1 MLQRSVTSAGLLLAA
16 ILICASPAHAQ
27 QTVNFTIG
35 HFAPVGFDARIS
47 DNGLTDDVIATNA
60 GFLAFDIDEFGGA
73 SFGGEWLVGLGRFLE
88 AGAGVSYTAQT
99 VPSFYR
105 NFVDPDGTEVDQD
118 LYLRITPI
126 AFTVRVLP
134 FGQSTPIQPYFGGG
148 LGVINWKY
156 RESGEFIDFNAG
168 REIFV
173 ETFEATGNSTGAIVL
188 GGVRFAG
195 RRFTAGG
202 EVRYQNASGDL
213 PSDFTAPKIDLG
225 GWTYN
230 FTVGARF

>member
-1 MLQRSVTSAGLLLAA
+1 MLPRSVTSVGLLIAA
-16 ILICASPAHAQ
+16 LLICASPAHAQ
-27 QTVNFTIG
+27 QTVNFTVG
-35 HFAPVGFDARIS
+35 HFSPFDPNSRVS
-47 DNGLTDDVIATNA
+47 GDVINENLT
-60 GFLAFDIDEFGGA
+60 FLVFDPDEFGGA

-88 AGAGVSYTAQT
+88 GGAGVSYSAQT
-99 VPSFYR
+99 VPSFYAD
-105 NFVDPDGTEVDQD
+105 FVDPDGTEVDQD
-118 LYLRITPI
+118 
-126 AFTVRVLP
+126 P
-134 FGQSTPIQPYFGGG
+134 FGQSSPIQPYFGGG
-148 LGVINWKY
+148 LAVINWKY

-173 ETFEATGNSTGAIVL
+173 DTFEATGNSTGAIVL

-202 EVRYQNASGDL
+202 EFRYQHASGDL
-213 PSDFTAPKIDLG
+213 PNDFTAPKIDLG

>member
-1 MLQRSVTSAGLLLAA
+1 MLQRFVTSAGLLFAA

-27 QTVNFTIG
+27 QTLNFTVG
-35 HFAPVGFDARIS
+35 HFSPFDPDSRVS
-47 DNGLTDDVIATNA
+47 GDVINENLS
-60 GFLAFDIDEFGGA
+60 FLVFDPDEFGGA

-88 AGAGVSYTAQT
+88 AGAGVSYSSQT

-105 NFVDPDGTEVDQD
+105 DFVDPNGTEVDQD
-118 LYLRITPI
+118 LHLRTTPI

-134 FGQSTPIQPYFGGG
+134 FGQSVPIQPYFGGG
-148 LGVINWKY
+148 LAVVNWKY

-173 ETFEATGNSTGAIVL
+173 DTFEATGNSTGAVVL

-195 RRFTAGG
+195 QRFSAGG
-202 EVRYQNASGDL
+202 EIRYLNADGDL
-213 PSDFTAPKIDLG
+213 PSDFSAPKIDLG
-225 GWTYN
+225 GWSYN

>member
-1 MLQRSVTSAGLLLAA
+1 MLPGSVTRVGLLIAA
-16 ILICASPAHAQ
+16 VLICASPAHAQ
-27 QTVNFTIG
+27 QTVNFTVG
-35 HFAPVGFDARIS
+35 HFSPFDPNSRVSGDAI
-47 DNGLTDDVIATNA
+47 NENLT
-60 GFLAFDIDEFGGA
+60 FLVFDPDEFGGA

-88 AGAGVSYTAQT
+88 AGAGVSYSAQT
-99 VPSFYR
+99 VPSFYAD
-105 NFVDPDGTEVDQD
+105 FVDPDGTEVDQD
-118 LYLRITPI
+118 LHLRTTPI

-134 FGQSTPIQPYFGGG
+134 FGQSSPIQPYFGGG
-148 LGVINWKY
+148 LAVINWKY

-173 ETFEATGNSTGAIVL
+173 DTFEATGNSTGAIVL

-202 EVRYQNASGDL
+202 EFRYQHASGDL
-213 PSDFTAPKIDLG
+213 PNDFSAPKIDLG

>member
-1 MLQRSVTSAGLLLAA
+1 MVQRTLTSAALLAA

-35 HFAPVGFDARIS
+35 HFAPVGFDARFS
-47 DNGLTDDVIATNA
+47 DSGLTDDVIATNA
-60 GFLAFDIDEFGGA
+60 GFLVFDIDDFGGA
-73 SFGGEWLVGLGRFLE
+73 AFGGEYLVGLGRFLE

-99 VPSFYR
+99 VPSFYQD
-105 NFVDPDGTEVDQD
+105 FIDSDGTEVDQD
-118 LYLRITPI
+118 LYLRMTPI
-126 AFTVRVLP
+126 AFTMRVGL
-134 FGQSTPIQPYFGGG
+134 FRSGPIQPYFGGG
-148 LGVINWKY
+148 VAIVNWKY
-156 RESGEFIDFNAG
+156 RESGEFIDFNNN

-173 ETFEATGNSTGAIVL
+173 DSFEATGNATGPVVL

-202 EVRYQNASGDL
+202 EIRYQHAEGEMPN
-213 PSDFTAPKIDLG
+213 DFSAPKINLG

>member
-1 MLQRSVTSAGLLLAA
+1 MLLRSVTSVGLLIAA
-16 ILICASPAHAQ
+16 VLIGAPPAHAQ
-27 QTVNFTIG
+27 QTVNFTVG
-35 HFAPVGFDARIS
+35 HFSPFDPSSRVS
-47 DNGLTDDVIATNA
+47 GDVINENLT
-60 GFLAFDIDEFGGA
+60 FLVFDPDEFGGA

-88 AGAGVSYTAQT
+88 AGAGVSYSAQT
-99 VPSFYR
+99 VPSFYAD
-105 NFVDPDGTEVDQD
+105 FIDPDGTEVDQD
-118 LYLRITPI
+118 LHLRTTPI

-134 FGQSTPIQPYFGGG
+134 FGQSSTIQPYFGGG
-148 LGVINWKY
+148 LAVINWKY
-156 RESGEFIDFNAG
+156 RESGEFIDFSAG

-173 ETFEATGNSTGAIVL
+173 DTFEATGTSTGAIVL

-202 EVRYQNASGDL
+202 EFRYQHASGDL
-213 PSDFTAPKIDLG
+213 PSDFSAPKIDLG

>member
-1 MLQRSVTSAGLLLAA
+1 MLQRTVTSVGLLFVA
-16 ILICASPAHAQ
+16 ILICASPAYAQ

-35 HFAPVGFDARIS
+35 HFSPFDGSSRVS
-47 DNGLTDDVIATNA
+47 GDVINENRT
-60 GFLAFDIDEFGGA
+60 FLVFDPDEFGGA

-88 AGAGVSYTAQT
+88 AGAGVSYSAQT

-105 NFVDPDGTEVDQD
+105 DFVDPNGTEVDQD
-118 LYLRITPI
+118 LHLRTTPI

-134 FGQSTPIQPYFGGG
+134 FGQGLPIQPYFGGG
-148 LGVINWKY
+148 LAIVNWKY

-168 REIFV
+168 QEIF
-173 ETFEATGNSTGAIVL
+173 EDTFEATGNSTGAVVL

-195 RRFTAGG
+195 RRFSAGG
-202 EVRYQNASGDL
+202 EIRYLNADGDL
-213 PSDFTAPKIDLG
+213 PSDFSAPKIDLG

>member
-1 MLQRSVTSAGLLLAA
+1 MLPENCDQRRAAVRGRPDMCVAGARATNRKFHRRPLQLRSTR
-16 ILICASPAHAQ
+16 IPACPEMSS
-27 QTVNFTIG
+27 T
-35 HFAPVGFDARIS
+35 RIS
-47 DNGLTDDVIATNA
+47 R
-60 GFLAFDIDEFGGA
+60 FLVFDPDEFGGA

-88 AGAGVSYTAQT
+88 AGAGVSYSAQT
-99 VPSFYR
+99 VPSFYAD
-105 NFVDPDGTEVDQD
+105 FVDPDGTEVDQD
-118 LYLRITPI
+118 LHLRTTPI

-134 FGQSTPIQPYFGGG
+134 FGQSSPIQPYFGGG
-148 LGVINWKY
+148 LAVINWKY

-173 ETFEATGNSTGAIVL
+173 DTFEATGNSTGAIVL

-202 EVRYQNASGDL
+202 EFRYQHASGDL
-213 PSDFTAPKIDLG
+213 PSDFSAPKIDLG

>member
-1 MLQRSVTSAGLLLAA
+1 M
-16 ILICASPAHAQ
+16 
-27 QTVNFTIG
+27 
-35 HFAPVGFDARIS
+35 
-47 DNGLTDDVIATNA
+47 
-60 GFLAFDIDEFGGA
+60 
-73 SFGGEWLVGLGRFLE
+73 
-88 AGAGVSYTAQT
+88 SYSAQT
-99 VPSFYR
+99 VPSFYAMR
-105 NFVDPDGTEVDQD
+105 NVVDPDGTEVDQD
-118 LYLRITPI
+118 LHLRTTPI

-134 FGQSTPIQPYFGGG
+134 FGQSSAIQPYVGGG
-148 LGVINWKY
+148 LAVINWKY

-173 ETFEATGNSTGAIVL
+173 DTFEATGNSTGAIVL

-202 EVRYQNASGDL
+202 EFRYQHASGDL
-213 PSDFTAPKIDLG
+213 PNGFSAPRIDLG

>member
-1 MLQRSVTSAGLLLAA
+1 MRERIPTSAGLLFAA
-16 ILICASPAHAQ
+16 ILICASQAHAQ
-27 QTVNFTIG
+27 QTLNFTIG
-35 HFAPVGFDARIS
+35 HFAPVDFDARVS
-47 DNGLTDDVIATNA
+47 DSGLTDDVIAENA
-60 GFLAFDIDEFGGA
+60 GFLVFDIDDFGGA

-88 AGAGVSYTAQT
+88 AGAGVSYTSQT

-105 NFVDPDGTEVDQD
+105 DYVDPDGTEVDQD
-118 LYLRITPI
+118 LHLRITPI

-148 LGVINWKY
+148 LGIFNWKY
-156 RESGEFIDFNAG
+156 RESGEFINFAAG
-168 REIFV
+168 RTIFV
-173 ETFEATGNSTGAIVL
+173 DSFEATGTSTGAVVV

-202 EVRYQNASGDL
+202 EIRYQHASGDM
-213 PSDFTAPKIDLG
+213 PSDFSAPKIDLG

>member
-1 MLQRSVTSAGLLLAA
+1 MLLRSVTSVGLLIAA
-16 ILICASPAHAQ
+16 VLIGASPAHAQ
-27 QTVNFTIG
+27 QTVNFTVG
-35 HFAPVGFDARIS
+35 HFSPFDPSSRVS
-47 DNGLTDDVIATNA
+47 GDVINENLT
-60 GFLAFDIDEFGGA
+60 FLVFDPDEFGGA
-73 SFGGEWLVGLGRFLE
+73 SFGGEWLVGLGTFLE
-88 AGAGVSYTAQT
+88 AGAGVSYSAQT
-99 VPSFYR
+99 VPSFYAD
-105 NFVDPDGTEVDQD
+105 FIDPDGTEVDQD
-118 LYLRITPI
+118 LHLRTTPI

-134 FGQSTPIQPYFGGG
+134 FGQSSPIQPYFGGG
-148 LGVINWKY
+148 LAVINWKY

-173 ETFEATGNSTGAIVL
+173 DTFEATGTSTGAIVL

-202 EVRYQNASGDL
+202 EFRYQHASGDL
-213 PSDFTAPKIDLG
+213 PSDFSAPKIDLG

>member
-1 MLQRSVTSAGLLLAA
+1 MLLRSVTSVGLLIAA
-16 ILICASPAHAQ
+16 VLIGASPAHAQ
-27 QTVNFTIG
+27 QTVNFTVG
-35 HFAPVGFDARIS
+35 HFSPFDPSSRVS
-47 DNGLTDDVIATNA
+47 GDVINENLT
-60 GFLAFDIDEFGGA
+60 FLVFDPDEFGGA

-88 AGAGVSYTAQT
+88 AGAGVSYSAQT
-99 VPSFYR
+99 VPSFYAD
-105 NFVDPDGTEVDQD
+105 FIDPDGTEVDQD
-118 LYLRITPI
+118 LHLRTTPI

-134 FGQSTPIQPYFGGG
+134 FGQSSPIQPYFGGG
-148 LGVINWKY
+148 LAVINWKY

-173 ETFEATGNSTGAIVL
+173 DTFEATGTSTGAIVL

-202 EVRYQNASGDL
+202 EFRYQHASGDL
-213 PSDFTAPKIDLG
+213 PSDFSAPKIDLG

>member
-1 MLQRSVTSAGLLLAA
+1 MLLRSVTSVGLLIAA
-16 ILICASPAHAQ
+16 VLICASPAHAQ

-35 HFAPVGFDARIS
+35 HFSPFGPDSRVSG
-47 DNGLTDDVIATNA
+47 DVINENLT
-60 GFLAFDIDEFGGA
+60 FLVFDPDEFGGA
-73 SFGGEWLVGLGRFLE
+73 SIGGEWLVGLGRFLE

-105 NFVDPDGTEVDQD
+105 DFADPDGTEVDQD
-118 LYLRITPI
+118 LHLRMTPI

-173 ETFEATGNSTGAIVL
+173 DTFEATGTSTGAIVL

-202 EVRYQNASGDL
+202 EVRYQHASGDL
-213 PSDFTAPKIDLG
+213 PIDFSANKIDLG

>member
-1 MLQRSVTSAGLLLAA
+1 MQRTVTSIGLLFAA
-16 ILICASPAHAQ
+16 ILTCASPANAQ

-35 HFAPVGFDARIS
+35 HFAPVGFDARVS
-47 DNGLTDDVIATNA
+47 DNGITDDVIAENA
-60 GFLAFDIDEFGGA
+60 SFLVFDLDDFGGA
-73 SFGGEWLVGLGRFLE
+73 SFGGEWLIPLGNFFE

-99 VPSFYR
+99 VPSFYAD
-105 NFVDPDGTEVDQD
+105 FFDPDGTEVDQD
-118 LYLRITPI
+118 LYLRMTPI

-148 LGVINWKY
+148 LAIVNWKY
-156 RESGEFIDFNAG
+156 RESGEFIDFNNN

-173 ETFEATGNSTGAIVL
+173 DAFEATGNATGAVVL

-195 RRFTAGG
+195 RSFSAGG
-202 EVRYQNASGDL
+202 EFRYQHAEGDM
-213 PSDFTAPKIDLG
+213 PSDFSAPKINLG

>member
-1 MLQRSVTSAGLLLAA
+1 MLQRFVTSAGLLFAA

-27 QTVNFTIG
+27 QTINFTIG
-35 HFAPVGFDARIS
+35 HFNPLDFDSRAS
-47 DNGLTDDVIATNA
+47 GDVINENLT
-60 GFLAFDIDEFGGA
+60 FLAFDPDEFGGA
-73 SFGGEWLVGLGRFLE
+73 SIGGEWLVGLGRFLE

-99 VPSFYR
+99 VPSFYQD
-105 NFVDPDGTEVDQD
+105 FFDPDGTEVDQD
-118 LYLRITPI
+118 LHLRITPV

-148 LGVINWKY
+148 LGIFNWKY

-173 ETFEATGNSTGAIVL
+173 DTFEATGNSTGAIVL

-195 RRFTAGG
+195 SSFSAGG
-202 EVRYQNASGDL
+202 EFRYQHASGDL
-213 PSDFTAPKIDLG
+213 PNDFSAPKIDLG
-225 GWTYN
+225 GWTFN
-230 FTVGARF
+230 VTVGARF

>member
-1 MLQRSVTSAGLLLAA
+1 MLQRTVTSAGLLFAA

-35 HFAPVGFDARIS
+35 HFSPFDPNSRTS
-47 DNGLTDDVIATNA
+47 GDVINENLT
-60 GFLAFDIDEFGGA
+60 FLVFDPDEFGGA
-73 SFGGEWLVGLGRFLE
+73 SIGGEWLVGLGRFLE
-88 AGAGVSYTAQT
+88 AGAGVSYTSQT
-99 VPSFYR
+99 VPSFYSG
-105 NFVDPDGTEVDQD
+105 FVDPDGTEVDQD
-118 LYLRITPI
+118 LHLRITPI
-126 AFTVRVLP
+126 ALTVRVLP

-148 LGVINWKY
+148 LGIFNWKY

-168 REIFV
+168 RTIFV
-173 ETFEATGNSTGAIVL
+173 DSFEATGNSTGAIVL

-195 RRFTAGG
+195 RSFSAGG
-202 EVRYQNASGDL
+202 EIRYQHASGDL
-213 PSDFTAPKIDLG
+213 PSDFSAPKIDLG

>member
-1 MLQRSVTSAGLLLAA
+1 MLQRTVTSVGLLFAA

-27 QTVNFTIG
+27 QTLNFTVG
-35 HFAPVGFDARIS
+35 HFSPFDPNSRVS
-47 DNGLTDDVIATNA
+47 GDVINENLT
-60 GFLAFDIDEFGGA
+60 FLAFDPDEFGGA

-88 AGAGVSYTAQT
+88 AGAGVSYSAQT

-105 NFVDPDGTEVDQD
+105 DFVDPNGTEVDQD
-118 LYLRITPI
+118 LHLRTTPI

-134 FGQSTPIQPYFGGG
+134 FGQSVPIQPYFGGG
-148 LGVINWKY
+148 LAVVNWKY

-168 REIFV
+168 REIF
-173 ETFEATGNSTGAIVL
+173 EDTFEATGNSTGAVVL

-195 RRFTAGG
+195 RRFSAGG
-202 EVRYQNASGDL
+202 EIRYLNADGDL

-225 GWTYN
+225 GWSYN
-230 FTVGARF
+230 FTIGARF